1 MPGGEYEYVDLG
13 EKSDSGAHR
22 LSRCVILA
30 DCAKKICLQAGN
42 HLSKELA
49 EVIKKRRLKK
59 KKEGEWIQGWGY
71 DEEKFQE
78 HQSP

>member
-13 EKSDSGAHR
+13 EKRVIPGLID
-22 LSRCVILA
+22 CQDVVILGRLRQEEFV
-30 DCAKKICLQAGN
+30 CTGS

-59 KKEGEWIQGWGY
+59 KKKASDSGLGI
-71 DEEKFQE
+71 
-78 HQSP
+78 